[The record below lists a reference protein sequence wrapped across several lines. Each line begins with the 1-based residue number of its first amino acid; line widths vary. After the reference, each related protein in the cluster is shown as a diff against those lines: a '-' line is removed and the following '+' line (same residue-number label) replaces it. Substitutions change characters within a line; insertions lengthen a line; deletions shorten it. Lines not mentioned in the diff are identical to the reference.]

1 MLDMS
6 QVRKTR
12 LDAFLGLLQFFLIER
27 DFWVTAAFVAALPIS
42 AGSSLLELLSLW
54 GLDATRTPSIF
65 LASVSDEN

>member
-1 MLDMS
+1 MPKCFS
-6 QVRKTR
+6 RF
-12 LDAFLGLLQFFLIER
+12 AANFLIER
-27 DFWVTAAFVAALPIS
+27 NFWVTAGFVAPLPIC